1 MDVSN
6 VEVLLIFFGMM
17 LVTYIPRALPLTI
30 LSKISLH
37 PFILQILYYI
47 PIAILGALL
56 FPSVLMND
64 GNIDISLSNYKLI
77 AAILTSVVAFS
88 FKKLFLTIIS
98 GVIFMFLLVNF
109 F

>member
-64 GNIDISLSNYKLI
+64 GIIDISLTNYKLI
-77 AAILTSVVAFS
+77 AAILTTVIAFS

-98 GVIFMFLLVNF
+98 GVVFMFLLVNF